1 MTKGFPLWMLL
12 AALLALGLRSVQL
25 DSRPMHND
33 EAVNAIKFRNLW
45 EGPGY
50 RYDPNEFHG
59 PTLVYSTL
67 AWEKLTLAGD
77 FAHFTEIR
85 LRSLTVLFGVG
96 LVLLLFL
103 VSDGLGRNATV
114 AAALLTAVSPVM
126 VYYNRDYIHETL
138 FVFFIFLALASG
150 WRYCQTG
157 KIGWILLAGAAAGL
171 MQATKETFVF
181 NVAAVMGALLLNE
194 YVRHPAPASAPRKK
208 LFCPAHLVAAGL
220 VWLAVAV
227 LLFSSFFSNR
237 SGLLDAAGTYLI
249 WFQRAQG
256 ASPHV
261 HGWSFYWQRLLF
273 FHQSGGPVWSEAL
286 ILLLAVWAGVA
297 AFARREAPGASAA
310 FVRFL
315 LFYTAILAVIYTVLP
330 YKTPWSALGFWHGA
344 ILLAGAGAAA
354 LPGWLAGRRLRIAAG
369 IVILT
374 GAAQLGFQAWQ
385 SAVRYPADPRNP
397 WAYAQ
402 TLPNLLELVDKVDA
416 VAQASP
422 DGAGLRMDVIAPDYD
437 FWPLPWY
444 LRRYNGADFHF
455 TNAPGYAKF
464 ALGDIQDMH
473 AFVERLLDSPAF
485 SADEIKDLPKF
496 ASRWRGKSD
505 PVSQFLTSSGITN
518 HVDAAHPANGDPDHL
533 ESLFVTNLNNIITGP
548 SLYDSNRF
556 EWIPLRLETEVLR
569 RQNPRGPDLIRLNR
583 WLLEDA
589 YPVGL
594 GTNHLPTEPYP
605 PVTIVSTA
613 LEPEMDQEK
622 AGLMTGL
629 YELRP
634 GVFLELYVQSNL
646 WSAYLQSRA
655 K

>member
-59 PTLVYSTL
+59 PTLAYSTL
-67 AWEKLTLAGD
+67 VWEKLTRAGN
-77 FAHFTEIR
+77 FAGFTESR

-96 LVLLLFL
+96 LVLLLVL

-126 VYYNRDYIHETL
+126 VYYSRDYIHETL

-157 KIGWILLAGAAAGL
+157 KIAWILLAGAAAGL

-194 YVRHPAPASAPRKK
+194 CVPHRAPATAPVKN

-227 LLFSSFFSNR
+227 LLFSSFFSNP

-249 WFQRAQG
+249 WLQRARG

-261 HGWSFYWQRLLF
+261 HGWGFYWQRLLF
-273 FHQSGGPVWSEAL
+273 FHESGGPIWSEAL
-286 ILLLAVWAGVA
+286 ILVLAVWAGVT
-297 AFARREAPGASAA
+297 AFARRGAPGANSAL
-310 FVRFL
+310 VRFL
-315 LFYTAILAVIYTVLP
+315 VFYTGILAAIYTVLP

-354 LPGWLAGRRLRIAAG
+354 LPAALPGRRLKTAG
-369 IVILT
+369 VIVLVT
-374 GAAQLGFQAWQ
+374 GAAQLAFQAWQ
-385 SAVRYPADPRNP
+385 NAVRYPADPRNP

-422 DGAGLRMDVIAPDYD
+422 DGAGVRMDVIAPDYD

-455 TNAPGYAKF
+455 TNAPGYSKF
-464 ALGDIQDMH
+464 VLGDIQD
-473 AFVERLLDSPAF
+473 ARGFALKF
-485 SADEIKDLPKF
+485 LPVKP
-496 ASRWRGKSD
+496 D
-505 PVSQFLTSSGITN
+505 PVSQFLLASGLTN
-518 HVDAAHPANGDPDHL
+518 HVDAAHPANGDPNHL
-533 ESLFVTNLNNIITGP
+533 ESLLETNLNNIITGA

-556 EWIPLRLETEVLR
+556 HGIRLRLETEELR
-569 RQNPRGPDLIRLNR
+569 RQNPRGQDLIRLNR
-583 WLLEDA
+583 RLLEDA
-589 YPVGL
+589 YPAEL
-594 GTNHLPTEPYP
+594 RTNSLPLEPYAP
-605 PVTIVSTA
+605 ITILSTK
-613 LEPEMDQEK
+613 LEPEVDQDK
-622 AGLMTGL
+622 AGLMTGI

-634 GVFLELYVQSNL
+634 GIFLELYVQPDL
-646 WSAYLQSRA
+646 WSGYLQHRA